1 MTELVIGVKLKADG
15 SGLVTELTRTNSA
28 VAQTG
33 TAAAQASVGVR
44 ELSQA
49 SNEAAAS
56 TRSAAA
62 ESSQAA
68 VAMSALATETAQ
80 VANAVDR
87 TAAAQVRGSKA
98 ANDNAQ
104 ALRGQQFAIRNV
116 GQQVGDFGLQVATGQ
131 DPVRAFGQQ
140 IGQLGYA
147 MSDLGGRAGK
157 VGAFLVGPWGI
168 ALTIASAVLAPF
180 IEKLFET
187 GAAAD
192 DLDKTLAAAAQSAD
206 SFGNAQ
212 ILLGKIIDL
221 STDKLKTQ
229 NKVLIESIRNQA
241 ELALVLGQADEKK
254 ARDKIG
260 AIGKP
265 TLLDTLSDT
274 GFQGPSYL
282 SGSGAAGDNINR
294 NLQQRA
300 KENASIAA
308 LRDQILNGQINDP
321 TQIRQRVDVLAQ
333 AGQLAGRSA
342 EQVIELKNELFSLP
356 KALNDQKAARE
367 ALDVLDGKPVPADLK
382 PFQKDKAPRKPKSTA
397 ANDEFG
403 RDTGDRIAGIIGQ
416 FDGTPRLIDQI
427 DGKVRQLNDVID
439 DLGRKKPP
447 NFEVLIKQAEQ
458 AKTIV
463 AEGLI
468 DNVTKAFEK
477 PKTLGEQAK
486 AAIAELDAE
495 IVQLGK
501 AQPPGFEKLI
511 ADAQRA
517 KGVIED
523 SLNKP
528 INDFLDAQNEQL
540 RIGELLAQGRQS
552 EADAQR
558 VIVGFEKQKLELN
571 QGQRQEIEAT
581 FVALRAQAKELEAV
595 QKRQQNLLQLTSNV
609 RGSITDALAGQSTD
623 LGGAILD
630 AFRRAFAEQITQRF
644 VDPILNQ
651 INDKITGANTE
662 QQAAEKFSG
671 AVTTTISPL
680 QSLADNADK
689 AAAALNTVSAPAPVA
704 GISGL
709 AANDNPSPGE
719 ILVTATRSGSAS
731 SIKTVED
738 VAFAVS
744 NASIS
749 SLKLLFEKPLTVD
762 LTDKSVKSFS
772 KGLDGISQGLS
783 SALGKGFGGAETG
796 LAVSGLA
803 KSLGI
808 KLDSTGSAIGGA
820 IGSFVP
826 IPGGDIIGSIIGGLI
841 GGLFSPKAQAKSG
854 AITSATGKVAISGTK
869 QDQIDTV
876 TQLVGSVQQ
885 GIQQIS
891 SALGAELGAFS
902 VSISKREKVL
912 AVDTTGAGRQTGP
925 GVANFGTNDE
935 AGAVAYAIA
944 NAIADGAIKGISA
957 NVATALQSSTDINKA
972 VAEAVKVQDLEKLV
986 GGFDLQVKTAFD
998 ALNKTAADRIDIAK
1012 RYGFDLLQVEKINA
1026 DQRVQL
1032 LDATLKSRV
1041 GSLQDFLQSIK
1052 FGDLF
1057 EGSATDRR
1065 TAIQGEI
1072 VKAQK
1077 DAEAGVAGAADTLAS
1092 LYDQLVKTSRDA
1104 FGTAGSEFS
1113 ADRNAAITNVSRVV
1127 QIETDRINANAAA
1140 QAAQIDTLN
1149 NIAGQANESN
1159 DLLTNINSS
1168 LESINQRLASA
1179 GGGQSSGGS
1188 IDFIDLVARNK
1199 SYA

>member
-15 SGLVTELTRTNSA
+15 SGLVTELTRTNAA

-44 ELSQA
+44 QLSEA
-49 SNEAAAS
+49 SNEFATS
-56 TRSAAA
+56 TRGVAV

-68 VAMSALATETAQ
+68 AAMSALATETAQ

-131 DPVRAFGQQ
+131 DPARAFGQQ

-180 IEKLFET
+180 IEKLFEI
-187 GAAAD
+187 GSAAD
-192 DLDKTLAAAAQSAD
+192 DLDKSLAAAAQSAD

-212 ILLGKIIDL
+212 ILLGKIVDL
-221 STDKLKTQ
+221 NTGKFKTQ
-229 NKVLIESIRNQA
+229 NSVLIETIRLQA
-241 ELALVLGQADEKK
+241 EAALLVGQADEKK

-265 TLLDTLSDT
+265 TLLDTLGDT

-294 NLQQRA
+294 NIQQRA
-300 KENASIAA
+300 RENAPLAA

-321 TQIRQRVDVLAQ
+321 TEIRKRVDVLAQ

-367 ALDVLDGKPVPADLK
+367 ALGVVDGKAIPADLK
-382 PFQKDKAPRKPKSTA
+382 PFQKDKAPRKPKSTDA
-397 ANDEFG
+397 RDEFG
-403 RDTGDRIAGIIGQ
+403 RDTADRIAGIVSQ
-416 FDGTPRLIDQI
+416 FDGTPRLIEQI

-447 NFEVLIKQAEQ
+447 NFEALIKQAEQ
-458 AKTIV
+458 AKTVV

-468 DNVTKAFEK
+468 ANVAKAFEK
-477 PKTLGEQAK
+477 PKTLAEQAQ
-486 AAIAELDAE
+486 AAVAELDAE

-517 KGVIED
+517 KAVIED

-528 INDFLDAQNEQL
+528 INDFLDAQRDQL
-540 RIGELLAQGRQS
+540 RIGELLTQGRQS
-552 EADAQR
+552 EADALR
-558 VIVGFEKQKLELN
+558 VILGFERQKLELN
-571 QGQRQEIEAT
+571 KDQREAIQAT
-581 FVALRAQAKELEAV
+581 FVALREQAKELEAV
-595 QKRQQNLLQLTSNV
+595 QKRQQNLLQLTSNI
-609 RGSITDALAGQSTD
+609 RGSIADALAGQSTD

-651 INDKITGANTE
+651 INDKITGANSE
-662 QQAAEKFSG
+662 QQAAEKFTG
-671 AVTTTISPL
+671 AIDTTINPL
-680 QSLADNADK
+680 QSLADKADK
-689 AAAALNTVSAPAPVA
+689 AAAALDAVSAPAPVA

-709 AANDNPSPGE
+709 AANDNSTAGD
-719 ILVTATRSGSAS
+719 IVVTASRSGSAS

-749 SLKLLFEKPLTVD
+749 SLKLLFEKPLSVD

-772 KGLDGISQGLS
+772 KGLDSIKQGLGS
-783 SALGKGFGGAETG
+783 VLGKGFGGAETG

-826 IPGGDIIGSIIGGLI
+826 IPGGGIIGSIIGGLF
-841 GGLFSPKAQAKSG
+841 GGLFSPAAQAKSG
-854 AITSATGKVAISGTK
+854 AITNVTGKVAVSGTK

-912 AVDTTGAGRQTGP
+912 AVDTTGAGRQSGP
-925 GVANFGTNDE
+925 GVANFSTNDE

-957 NVATALQSSTDINKA
+957 NVAKALQSSTDINKA

-1032 LDATLKSRV
+1032 IDATLKSRV

-1057 EGSATDRR
+1057 EGSASDRR
-1065 TAIQGEI
+1065 SAIQAEI
-1072 VKAQK
+1072 AKAQK

-1092 LYDQLVKTSRDA
+1092 LYDQLLKTSRDA

-1113 ADRNAAITNVSRVV
+1113 TDRNAAITNVSRVV
-1127 QIETDRINANAAA
+1127 QIETDRINAAAAA
-1140 QAAQIDTLN
+1140 QAAQINTLN

-1159 DLLTNINSS
+1159 DLLTSINSS

-1179 GGGQSSGGS
+1179 GSGQSSGGS
-1188 IDFIDLVARNK
+1188 IDFVDLVARNQ